1 MIFSRTDKM
10 FVDWLNIKFC
20 TFSDLSSLLRPGIMS
35 EPNIQLM
42 ERLFPS
48 PRRHM
53 VAAAAGGGGNTGGSN
68 KVMEIMI
75 GRIRS

>member
-1 MIFSRTDKM
+1 
-10 FVDWLNIKFC
+10 
-20 TFSDLSSLLRPGIMS
+20 MS

-68 KVMEIMI
+68 KVEKDEGHSKIEIV
-75 GRIRS
+75 GNF

>member
-1 MIFSRTDKM
+1 
-10 FVDWLNIKFC
+10 
-20 TFSDLSSLLRPGIMS
+20 MS

-68 KVMEIMI
+68 KVMK
-75 GRIRS
+75 IRKLGLAGSGHSIFSL

>member
-1 MIFSRTDKM
+1 
-10 FVDWLNIKFC
+10 
-20 TFSDLSSLLRPGIMS
+20 MS
-35 EPNIQLM
+35 EPNMLLM

-68 KVMEIMI
+68 KV
-75 GRIRS
+75 GDRNQ

>member
-1 MIFSRTDKM
+1 
-10 FVDWLNIKFC
+10 
-20 TFSDLSSLLRPGIMS
+20 MS

-68 KVMEIMI
+68 KVVKIMI